1 MPKRPGE
8 LSTSRAQRSVPVI
21 PPDPKPP
28 EQCPISQ
35 SNGTATTT
43 ETTEPNETS
52 EPLEPRETTDSSKT
66 NCVESNDPFEFP
78 TEGLLI
84 ANGHVNGTKAR
95 ILIDSGAVLNHIS
108 AEFCQ
113 RNNIKTQ
120 EETSHVGVM
129 ANKVEQSLRSTVSD
143 VQISIGSYTE
153 KMRLVANP
161 QNHDVILGKKWCS
174 NHKAL
179 LDCDTNE
186 IIFCHK
192 NSKHKIH
199 AVPQVPMKEVNAN
212 CITKDFKVGCPMYT
226 AILREPRDDSTNKQ
240 HPDVEVLLTKYKDV
254 FPDELPDGLPP
265 KRPQGD
271 FKIELK
277 EGSKPIKRGLYRM
290 SLTELEETKTQVEKL
305 MKQGFVRPSTSPWAA
320 PVLFASKKDGGLR
333 FCVDYRAI
341 NKMTNKNSY
350 PLPRVDG
357 LLDEVG
363 QAQYFS
369 VIDLRSGYH
378 QIRIAEEDIP
388 KTAFN
393 TRYGHYEYT
402 VVPFGLTNAPAA
414 FMTIMNDVFQDYV
427 DKFVCCYLDDILI
440 YSESWEQ
447 HMKHIELVLQRLRQV
462 KLYAK
467 LSKCVFGTQEVE
479 YLGFIL
485 KAGKLAMNRNK
496 TNAIEVWE
504 TPTSKKELQSFL
516 GLVNYY
522 RRFIKNCSKITKPLT
537 ELTKNV
543 PFVWTDKTEA
553 AFQELKRT
561 VTSAPVLRQF
571 DKKLP
576 IYITTDAS
584 KYAIGGVME
593 QDFSDGRHP
602 IAFVSRTL
610 NQSEQNYAA
619 HDLELLG
626 IYDTIRM
633 WRCYLHGRKFTIHTD
648 HHPLRYLET
657 QEFLSPRQV
666 RWLEKLA
673 QYDFTIAPIKGKSN
687 QVADGLSRQKFPG
700 KEDSNYGRELLGK
713 LMQKTTLVAAL
724 SILEPGSDL
733 SNKLIEGYKED
744 PEFRDI
750 YENPSDPY
758 EIKDGLLYRQS
769 KLCIPRGEVRKSIL
783 HDYHSTPSS
792 GHLGESKTRNRI
804 YPLYYWKGLRNSV
817 HEFVKTCRTCQQTK
831 SRNHKPYGFLQP
843 IDPPNTK
850 WQVLTMDFIAPLPK
864 TKQGF
869 SGIMT
874 IVCKLSKMIRLIPIK
889 HNMSAPEIAAKF
901 KEVIYRNHGLP
912 KKIISDR
919 DPIFMSKF
927 WQTLFKSLGTKLAP
941 STAYHPQTDGQSEI
955 ANRKVEEMIRAFANF
970 SKDNWDEHLVD
981 FEVAY
986 NSATN
991 STTLCSP
998 FYINYGLHPRIVPV
1012 EALATSNPS
1021 VKEFL
1026 KNMQEVSKFAF
1037 DRIKQQNEKM
1047 AAYANKFRKQHVF
1060 KVNDKVLLST
1070 KNLSLEDGSGSRKLN
1085 PKFCGPFKIIEQV
1098 TNVSFRLELSEPMK
1112 AKGIHNTFHVSLLKP
1127 FYEDKFDR
1135 YDHPLPPI
1143 NIEDGVEFFEVEA
1156 ILASRTRRGKQ
1167 EYLIKWKG
1175 YPDSDNQWYPREDL
1189 AQDIPEQLEA
1199 FEASR
1204 RRSSRR
1210 GGVEAP
1216 T

>member
-8 LSTSRAQRSVPVI
+8 LNGSNAQTSVPSK
-21 PPDPKPP
+21 PQEPP
-28 EQCPISQ
+28 EPPEPSEP
-35 SNGTATTT
+35 SETT
-43 ETTEPNETS
+43 ETIEPIDTT
-52 EPLEPRETTDSSKT
+52 EPLETYETNDSTKQI
-66 NCVESNDPFEFP
+66 CVESKNPFEFCG
-78 TEGLLI
+78 EGLLI
-84 ANGHVNGTKAR
+84 AQGHVNGTKAR

-108 AEFCQ
+108 AEFCEKH
-113 RNNIKTQ
+113 NIKLQQ
-120 EETSHVGVM
+120 ESSHVGVM
-129 ANKVEQSLRSTVSD
+129 ANKVEQKLCSTISD
-143 VQISIGSYTE
+143 VKISIGPYTE
-153 KMRLVANP
+153 RMRLVSNP
-161 QNHDVILGKKWCS
+161 QSHDVILGKKWCY
-174 NHKAL
+174 NHKAK
-179 LDCDTNE
+179 LDCETNE
-186 IIFCHK
+186 VTFCYK
-192 NSKHKIH
+192 DRRLKIR
-199 AVPQVPMKEVNAN
+199 AVPPIPMEEVSINS
-212 CITKDFKVGCPMYT
+212 ITKDFKIGCPMFT
-226 AILREPRDDSTNKQ
+226 AILRESKDQSTNKQ
-240 HPDVEVLLTKYKDV
+240 HPDIEKLLLKYKDV
-254 FPDELPDGLPP
+254 FPNELPDGLPP

-271 FKIELK
+271 FRIELK
-277 EGSKPIKRGLYRM
+277 EDSKPVKRGLYRM
-290 SLTELEETKTQVEKL
+290 SIAELEETKTQVEKL

-393 TRYGHYEYT
+393 TRHGHYEYT

-414 FMTIMNDVFQDYV
+414 FMTIMNDVFQDYI
-427 DKFVCCYLDDILI
+427 DKFVCCYLDDILV
-440 YSESWEQ
+440 YSETWEQ
-447 HMKHIELVLQRLRQV
+447 HVKHIELVFHLLRQV

-467 LSKCVFGTQEVE
+467 LSKCVFRAQEVE

-485 KAGKLAMNRNK
+485 KAGKLAMNPNK
-496 TNAIEVWE
+496 TSAIEVWE

-543 PFVWTDKTEA
+543 PFIWTDKTET
-553 AFQELKRT
+553 AFQELKKT

-571 DKKLP
+571 NKNLP

-602 IAFVSRTL
+602 VAFVSRTL

-657 QEFLSPRQV
+657 QEFLSPRLV

-673 QYDFTIAPIKGKSN
+673 QYDFNIVPIKGKSN
-687 QVADGLSRQKFPG
+687 QVADGLSRQKFPS

-713 LMQKTTLVAAL
+713 LMHKTTLIAAL

-733 SNKLIEGYKED
+733 SKQLIEGYKED
-744 PEFRDI
+744 PEFCDI
-750 YENPSDPY
+750 YKDPSKPY
-758 EIKDGLLYRQS
+758 EVKDGLLYRLT
-769 KLCIPRGEVRKSIL
+769 KLCIPRGEVRNNIL

-792 GHLGESKTRNRI
+792 GHLVESKTRNRI
-804 YPLYYWKGLRNSV
+804 YPLYYWKGLRQSV

-843 IDPPNTK
+843 IDPPETK
-850 WQVLTMDFIAPLPK
+850 WQVVTMDFIGPLPE

-889 HNMSAPEIAAKF
+889 HTISAPETAMKF
-901 KEVIYRNHGLP
+901 KEVIYRSHGLP

-941 STAYHPQTDGQSEI
+941 STAYHPQTDGQTEI

-970 SKDNWDEHLVD
+970 RKDNWDEHLVD
-981 FEVAY
+981 VEVAY

-998 FYINYGLHPRIVPV
+998 FYINYGLHPRIIPL
-1012 EALATSNPS
+1012 ETLATHNPA
-1021 VKEFL
+1021 VNEFL
-1026 KNMQEVSKFAF
+1026 KNTQEASKFAF
-1037 DRIKQQNEKM
+1037 ERIKQQNEKM
-1047 AAYANKFRKQHVF
+1047 ATYANKFRKQHDF

-1085 PKFCGPFKIIEQV
+1085 PKFCGPFKIIEKV

-1127 FYEDKFDR
+1127 FHEDKFDR
-1135 YDHPLPPI
+1135 YDSPLPPV
-1143 NIEDGVEFFEVEA
+1143 NIEDGVEFYEVEA
-1156 ILASRTRRGKQ
+1156 ILSSRIRRGKK

-1189 AQDIPEQLEA
+1189 LEDIPDLLKA

-1204 RRSSRR
+1204 RRSPRR